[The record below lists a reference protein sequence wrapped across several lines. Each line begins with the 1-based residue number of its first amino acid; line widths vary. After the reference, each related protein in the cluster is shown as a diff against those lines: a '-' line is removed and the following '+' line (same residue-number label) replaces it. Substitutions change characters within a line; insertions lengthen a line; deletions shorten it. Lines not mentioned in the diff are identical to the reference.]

1 MCLPFEELVS
11 AEVEEVSID
20 KEKKRHSRIIYRFG
34 GRKAIILFKLRKMTG
49 RKHYQRRSLLL
60 MKIHLCINPEKKMGG
75 FKINALGWKDGSAG
89 QPELNSQELRKSAG
103 SAGMSL

>member
-60 MKIHLCINPEKKMGG
+60 MKIHLCINPEKKWE
-75 FKINALGWKDGSAG
+75 ALKLMPWAG
-89 QPELNSQELRKSAG
+89 RMAQLDNL
-103 SAGMSL
+103 SLIPRSYVKVLGVLA